1 MLLPPDMRDCVPSNH
16 LVHFMID
23 AIESV
28 DTSIAQINHRGTGSE
43 RYPPAMLLA
52 LLVYSYCT
60 GIFSSRQ
67 IERSSHT
74 DVAVRFV
81 CANTHPDHDT
91 ICTFRQNNG
100 ALLHRAFT
108 QILEMAAQCGVLK
121 VGQLTVAI
129 DGTKVLANARK
140 QAAVSY
146 GHDGIPAIFTTW
158 ASKSEF
164 GMESGLRSLQLQAPA
179 YCWSQSPPGMM
190 ETQTIPFDEDE
201 APMTECRPCKNQ
213 KAQIFKNGKSE
224 FLSFKFLTPT
234 GW

>member
-1 MLLPPDMRDCVPSNH
+1 MP
-16 LVHFMID
+16 
-23 AIESV
+23 
-28 DTSIAQINHRGTGSE
+28 
-43 RYPPAMLLA
+43 
-52 LLVYSYCT
+52 
-60 GIFSSRQ
+60 SSRWIHPWLKSIIGAPAVSNILQ
-67 IERSSHT
+67 PGFWRFWFIPTAREYFPAGRSSAPAT
-74 DVAVRFV
+74 PMGPRFV

-91 ICTFRQNNG
+91 ICTFRHNNG

-108 QILEMAAQCGVLK
+108 QILEIAAHCGVLK
-121 VGQLTVAI
+121 VRQLTAAI

-158 ASKSEF
+158 ACKSEF
-164 GMESGLRSLQLQAPA
+164 GMESGLRSLQLQTPA

-213 KAQIFKNGKSE
+213 KAQIFKNGKS
-224 FLSFKFLTPT
+224 
-234 GW
+234 